1 MTAIL
6 EAKGVSI
13 SFGGIKAVQA
23 VGLAVEKGELLGLI
37 GPNGA
42 GKTTFLRLL
51 TGIVQPM
58 SGTIVLNGKDVT
70 RAQVD
75 RRARAGLAMTHQIV
89 RPFRSMTTVENVML
103 AAGHRMTRSPVSSL
117 LHRDRASSSQRA
129 MHLLGSVGLADV
141 AHKAAGL
148 LPLGQLKRLEVARAL
163 ALDPDILLLDE
174 PLAGLNQS
182 EATTL
187 GDLIIGLNR
196 DGLTIVLVEHRLAEV
211 MRIVG
216 RLAVLDQGRLM
227 AVGEPADVMARPDVR
242 SAYLGGH

>member
-1 MTAIL
+1 MTEIL

-23 VGLAVEKGELLGLI
+23 VELAVKKGELLGLI

-51 TGIVQPM
+51 TGVVQPM
-58 SGTIVLNGKDVT
+58 AGTIILNGKDVT

-103 AAGHRMTRSPVSSL
+103 AAGHGMTRSPVSSL
-117 LHRDRASSSQRA
+117 LHRDRAASSQRA
-129 MHLLGSVGLADV
+129 MHLLGCVGLADV

-187 GDLIIGLNR
+187 GDLIIDLNR